1 MTAPLGRDP
10 QVDETIEPRQPH
22 RVDPRVAPDV
32 GPDVG
37 RTVPERRRDRGA
49 HQLVLPVIALG
60 GVLGACARYGLT
72 QALPTPAG
80 GIPWTTLSVNVSG
93 SLLIGV
99 LMVFVVEVGGAHPLL
114 RPFAGV
120 GVLGGFTTF
129 STYTSETTV
138 LLHGGHPA
146 LALGYLVGTPVAT
159 LAGVAAGVLLTRAAL
174 AVRHRL
180 ATRGGSR

>member
-1 MTAPLGRDP
+1 
-10 QVDETIEPRQPH
+10 
-22 RVDPRVAPDV
+22 
-32 GPDVG
+32 
-37 RTVPERRRDRGA
+37 
-49 HQLVLPVIALG
+49 
-60 GVLGACARYGLT
+60 
-72 QALPTPAG
+72 
-80 GIPWTTLSVNVSG
+80 VSG

-114 RPFAGV
+114 RPFVGV

-146 LALGYLVGTPVAT
+146 VALAYLVGTPVAT

-174 AVRHRL
+174 AARRRL

>member
-1 MTAPLGRDP
+1 MSARPGPNPELEETVEPADRADP
-10 QVDETIEPRQPH
+10 
-22 RVDPRVAPDV
+22 VDPDV
-32 GPDVG
+32 DL
-37 RTVPERRRDRGA
+37 TVPAQRREWGA
-49 HQLVLPVIALG
+49 HRYVLPVIALG
-60 GVLGACARYGLT
+60 GVLGACARYGLA
-72 QALPTPAG
+72 QAAPAQPG
-80 GIPWTTLSVNVSG
+80 SIPWTTLSINVSG

-114 RPFAGV
+114 RPFLGV

-146 LALGYLVGTPVAT
+146 VAVAYLVGTPVAA
-159 LAGVAAGVLLTRAAL
+159 LVGVAAGVLLTRAAL
-174 AVRHRL
+174 AARHRL